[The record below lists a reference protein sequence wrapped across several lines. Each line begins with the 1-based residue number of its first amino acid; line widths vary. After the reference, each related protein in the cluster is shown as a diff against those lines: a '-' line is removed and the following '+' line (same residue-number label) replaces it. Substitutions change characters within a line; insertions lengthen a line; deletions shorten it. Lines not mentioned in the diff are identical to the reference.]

1 MFGLKVPT
9 GADVIAEV
17 RFTLTRGGPFVA
29 WDGSPEATDSDVTGD
44 LLGSRNVVAYL
55 WAAVDKGKLQAD
67 EMGYV
72 SVPARIVAIQNGKLF
87 FDEKVSIGLTLPA
100 RPGDSPL
107 SGFQLQREMLALL
120 STALSTMQR
129 AASEAI
135 EQVSSASL
143 AAIQAANAN
152 IEKVSAASLV
162 AIQAANADIE
172 KVSAASMSAIKEVSN
187 AHQKTMERAQEGLEH
202 MSAAVASAIKEM
214 NAAHQKSLESAHQ
227 ALDHMAAASD
237 SAIKDVGAAN
247 LKAMEQAH
255 SALTTVAA
263 SADKLTGLADKIF
276 EDSRE
281 RAQALVHEARK
292 GAQPAKQSPLSD
304 SVRDIKAVTDLMMM
318 VKDVTEDKSD
328 GGPKK

>member
-152 IEKVSAASLV
+152 IEKVSAAS
-162 AIQAANADIE
+162 
-172 KVSAASMSAIKEVSN
+172 MSAIKEVSS

-281 RAQALVHEARK
+281 RAAALVHETRK
-292 GAQPAKQSPLSD
+292 GAQQAAKQTPLSD
-304 SVRDIKAVTDLMMM
+304 SVRDIKAMTDLMMM
-318 VKDVTEDKSD
+318 VKSVTEDKDD
-328 GGPKK
+328 GGTKK

>member
-29 WDGSPEATDSDVTGD
+29 WDGSPEATDSDVTSD

-120 STALSTMQR
+120 STALSTMQK

-135 EQVSSASL
+135 EQVSAASL

-152 IEKVSAASLV
+152 IEKVSAAS
-162 AIQAANADIE
+162 
-172 KVSAASMSAIKEVSN
+172 MSAIKEVSS
-187 AHQKTMERAQEGLEH
+187 AHQKTMERAQEGLDH
-202 MSAAVASAIKEM
+202 MSAAVANAIKEV

-255 SALTTVAA
+255 SALTTVGA
-263 SADKLTGLADKIF
+263 SADKLTGMADKIF

-281 RAQALVHEARK
+281 RAQALVHEVRK
-292 GAQPAKQSPLSD
+292 AAQTKQSPLSD
-304 SVRDIKAVTDLMMM
+304 GVRDIKAMTDLMMM
-318 VKDVTEDKSD
+318 VKSVTEEPTN
-328 GGPKK
+328 GGSKK

>member
-1 MFGLKVPT
+1 
-9 GADVIAEV
+9 
-17 RFTLTRGGPFVA
+17 VA
-29 WDGSPEATDSDVTGD
+29 WDGPPEATDSDVTGD
-44 LLGSRNVVAYL
+44 LLASRNVVAYL

-67 EMGYV
+67 EMGFV
-72 SVPARIVAIQNGKLF
+72 SVPARIVALQNGKVF
-87 FDEKVSIGLTLPA
+87 FDDKVNIALTLPA
-100 RPGDSPL
+100 RPGDSPM

-120 STALSTMQR
+120 STALSTMQK

-135 EQVSSASL
+135 EQVSSASI
-143 AAIQAANAN
+143 AAIQAA
-152 IEKVSAASLV
+152 SAT
-162 AIQAANADIE
+162 IE
-172 KVSAASMSAIKEVSN
+172 KVSAASMSAIQEVSS
-187 AHQKTMERAQEGLEH
+187 AHQKTMERAQEGLDH
-202 MSAAVASAIKEM
+202 MSAAVANAIKEI

-227 ALDHMAAASD
+227 ALDHMAAASS

-292 GAQPAKQSPLSD
+292 GAQPEKQSPLSD
-304 SVRDIKAVTDLMMM
+304 GVRDIKTAAELVMFF
-318 VKDVTEDKSD
+318 KAATEDKD
-328 GGPKK
+328 NGGNKK